1 MANVI
6 SEDGLNVLIS
16 NNNNNYHKNLGMLST
31 STEQPW
37 RFSSKIANLKY
48 LIKISH
54 K

>member
-1 MANVI
+1 MAKVI
-6 SEDGLNVLIS
+6 SEDSLNVFIS

-48 LIKISH
+48 LTKTSN